1 MDYKDVKTSH
11 DLADVLESVAN
22 LLRSIPEYELGK
34 VRQNFKDTDNQKNS
48 EEPQIQITLTELA
61 SRLSEFGRENA
72 ETELKKLTLESMRH
86 LATSLKIRIP
96 SKASKADTINI
107 LLTQLFDI
115 PAGQERIRTFH
126 NRNVKS

>member
-48 EEPQIQITLTELA
+48 EDPQIQITLTELA

-96 SKASKADTINI
+96 SKASKADTISI

>member
-48 EEPQIQITLTELA
+48 EDPQIQITLTELA

-72 ETELKKLTLESMRH
+72 ETELKKLTLESMRY

>member
-48 EEPQIQITLTELA
+48 EDPQIQITLTELA

-72 ETELKKLTLESMRH
+72 ETELKKLTLESIRH

>member
-48 EEPQIQITLTELA
+48 EDPQIQITLTELA

-96 SKASKADTINI
+96 SKTSKADTINI

>member
-107 LLTQLFDI
+107 LLTQIFDI

>member
-48 EEPQIQITLTELA
+48 EDPQIQITLTELA